1 MYKES
6 ERRVTNWLKDIQK
19 SGATLRHEDASILA
33 LNETKAKQRQPKM
46 SYISVKGMR
55 NRKMMMMKQEVPNER
70 I

>member
-46 SYISVKGMR
+46 AYLSIKE
-55 NRKMMMMKQEVPNER
+55 NEKQKDDDDETR
-70 I
+70 TSK